1 MDERCSG
8 LRSSIAST
16 QNDTVHLFDESNKY
30 VTTCFPEFDGINEN
44 PKGNIVFKTVVHSF
58 FIRYTFIKIHSTLFC
73 LKVGARHDMPVLEKT
88 RVPMQPTD
96 GVSAQLTLHKKT
108 VMEKSKRR
116 HG

>member
-1 MDERCSG
+1 M
-8 LRSSIAST
+8 
-16 QNDTVHLFDESNKY
+16 HY
-30 VTTCFPEFDGINEN
+30 
-44 PKGNIVFKTVVHSF
+44 
-58 FIRYTFIKIHSTLFC
+58 STLFC
-73 LKVGARHDMPVLEKT
+73 LKVGAQHDMPVLEKT